1 MINLHRRPAAS
12 APRSLNSPDPAPA
25 TTTAAHTPPRTR
37 AGTTWVL
44 ACIAALVLI
53 ALIVFLAQN
62 SGATK
67 ISFFSLHGRFPL
79 AVALLAAAVAGCL
92 LTLMV
97 GSTRILQLRR
107 VVRRRRRDDR
117 VAGARTAPPQT
128 AGIEPG
134 APQPQGPSHKQTEG
148 TSSNGRVNP

>member
-1 MINLHRRPAAS
+1 MLNLHRRSQASPASPTTPNTAPAAS
-12 APRSLNSPDPAPA
+12 V
-25 TTTAAHTPPRTR
+25 HTPPRTR

-44 ACIAALVLI
+44 ACIAVLVLV

-62 SGATK
+62 AGATK

-79 AVALLAAAVAGCL
+79 AVALLTSAVAGCL
-92 LTLMV
+92 LTLML

-117 VAGARTAPPQT
+117 AAAARTAPPQNPDT
-128 AGIEPG
+128 ALDAARPHSPEHGSVD
-134 APQPQGPSHKQTEG
+134 AA
-148 TSSNGRVNP
+148 SSNGKLEA

>member
-1 MINLHRRPAAS
+1 MVNLHRRSPAS
-12 APRSLNSPDPAPA
+12 APHSRTAPNQAPA

-92 LTLMV
+92 LTLMI

-117 VAGARTAPPQT
+117 IAAARTAPPQT
-128 AGIEPG
+128 AGTEPG
-134 APQPQGPSHKQTEG
+134 APQPQSPSREQTEG
-148 TSSNGRVNP
+148 ASSNGRVNP